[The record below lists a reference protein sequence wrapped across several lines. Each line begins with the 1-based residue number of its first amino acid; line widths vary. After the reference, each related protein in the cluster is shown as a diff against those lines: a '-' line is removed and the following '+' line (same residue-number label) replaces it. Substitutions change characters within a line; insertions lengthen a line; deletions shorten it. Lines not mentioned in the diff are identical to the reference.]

1 MKFTDEDYYSFLK
14 LDSSCTD
21 LELSSR
27 INVLSVTHRED
38 KNVVT
43 FLQHIRRHFFS
54 NQEEDSE
61 DQEDQEELE
70 YQEEQEEQEDQ
81 EEQEEQEEPFTT
93 IRNNS
98 NNDSDSDSN
107 SDSNNDSDSN
117 DSDSDSDSDN
127 RTITAWFGREG
138 GFVCSV
144 QSFFSQKPAIESI
157 QLLENSK
164 LWVISHADWE
174 HMLAE
179 FPELNLHFRKIYQY
193 YLTIYDA
200 RIYLLREKN
209 PKKQYESFLKFYPKL
224 GNRVKIRYIAQY
236 LNMHSVTLSNVRKSL
251 IHNE

>member
-1 MKFTDEDYYSFLK
+1 MPLITTLEKIAPLSDKCKAALREVVKYKNCPKDRFLVTQGQISDKLYYIETGLARVF
-14 LDSSCTD
+14 C
-21 LELSSR
+21 
-27 INVLSVTHRED
+27 
-38 KNVVT
+38 
-43 FLQHIRRHFFS
+43 
-54 NQEEDSE
+54 
-61 DQEDQEELE
+61 
-70 YQEEQEEQEDQ
+70 
-81 EEQEEQEEPFTT
+81 
-93 IRNNS
+93 
-98 NNDSDSDSN
+98 
-107 SDSNNDSDSN
+107 
-117 DSDSDSDSDN
+117 DSDSDSDN